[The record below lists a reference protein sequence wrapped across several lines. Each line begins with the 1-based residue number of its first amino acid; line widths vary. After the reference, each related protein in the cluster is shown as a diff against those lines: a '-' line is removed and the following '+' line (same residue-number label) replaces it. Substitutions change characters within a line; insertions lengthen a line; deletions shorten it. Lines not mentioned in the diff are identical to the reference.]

1 MSDTAGRRIPQLL
14 HRMKEGDVVKILSIS
29 RARGIRQQLTQM
41 GIREGDTLHVKRCVP
56 FGGTILI
63 EARGTS
69 VALSK
74 EFAEKIKVELVG

>member
-1 MSDTAGRRIPQLL
+1 MTDTAGKRIPLLL

-29 RARGIRQQLTQM
+29 RGRGIRQQLAQM
-41 GIREGDTLHVKRCVP
+41 GIQEGDTIHVKRCVP

-74 EFAEKIKVELVG
+74 EYAEKIKVEFLG